1 MKENS
6 FWPQDAKRIEIENTT
21 VPFYT
26 YVQAGVQV
34 IGFDTSSCMP
44 PEPMI
49 NAMIALEKLTHK
61 EIQIVMINHR
71 SPVGLLAKIGNFYD
85 IETIELENSKQ
96 KLIFSY
102 KAGETEKADLSQKSC
117 AG

>member
-1 MKENS
+1 MIIPS
-6 FWPQDAKRIEIENTT
+6 YWPNDAKKIEIENTT

-26 YVQAGVQV
+26 FMQDGIQ
-34 IGFDTSSCMP
+34 ILGFDTSSCVP

-49 NAMIALEKLTHK
+49 NAMVALEQLTSASIK
-61 EIQIVMINHR
+61 IVMINHR

-85 IETIELENSKQ
+85 IQTEDLNNG
-96 KLIFSY
+96 KLKLTFSY
-102 KAGETEKADLSQKSC
+102 KDGVSDKADLSQKSC